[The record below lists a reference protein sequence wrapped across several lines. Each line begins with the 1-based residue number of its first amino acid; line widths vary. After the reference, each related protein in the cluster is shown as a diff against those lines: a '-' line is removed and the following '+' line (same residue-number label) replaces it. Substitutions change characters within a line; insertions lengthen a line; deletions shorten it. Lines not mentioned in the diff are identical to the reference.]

1 MLATL
6 RNRNF
11 ALVWL
16 GGFISLAGDW
26 LLMIGLPIYTYT
38 LTHSAL
44 ATGVMFMASALPQM
58 LLASVAGVFVDRWDR
73 RRTMIVFDL
82 LLAAGLIPLLFVH
95 SKDTL
100 WLVYVVA
107 VVEGILSQFYAP
119 AESAILPTLVASDQL
134 ISANSLNALNKN
146 LARLVG
152 PALGGLVVAAGGL
165 GAVTGLDAISFVA
178 AALLVAFVRF
188 QPQPA
193 VQPEPAAVREPEA
206 AALARAEKN
215 LWREWREGLR
225 LIPGSRVLK
234 VYLVIFAAMGLGEG
248 IISVLLV
255 VFALKTLR
263 GQPELL
269 GLMMSAQAIGGLLGS
284 LIVAPFGKR
293 VSPYRLLGVC
303 AFLFGLVDLIIVD
316 APAFVPHTAAITLV
330 LALFV
335 VVGIPSVGLGI
346 GMDSGLQLAVPNEY
360 LGRLVGLATALM
372 SLLMLVGMALA
383 STLGDRVGAVPLLNG
398 QGGMYALSGLL
409 VLFTLGGVK
418 TAQRPAGK
426 DAGQA
431 TDMRAAAEESVAAR

>member
-82 LLAAGLIPLLFVH
+82 LLAAGLVPLLFVH
-95 SKDTL
+95 SRDTL

-107 VVEGILSQFYAP
+107 VVEGVLSQFYSP
-119 AESAILPTLVASDQL
+119 AESALLPTLVPGDQL
-134 ISANSLNALNKN
+134 IGANALNALNKN

-152 PALGGLVVAAGGL
+152 PAIGGFVVAVGGL
-165 GAVTGLDAISFVA
+165 GGVTLLDAFSFVV
-178 AALLVAFVRF
+178 AALLVTFVRLR
-188 QPQPA
+188 A
-193 VQPEPAAVREPEA
+193 RPEIQREANSAREPEVA
-206 AALARAEKN
+206 AVARVERR

-234 VYLVIFAAMGLGEG
+234 VYLVMFAAMGLGEG
-248 IISVLLV
+248 IFSVLLV
-255 VFALKTLR
+255 VFALKTLH
-263 GQPELL
+263 GKPELL
-269 GLMMSAQAIGGLLGS
+269 GFMMSAQAIGGLLGS
-284 LIVAPFGKR
+284 VIVAPFGKR

-303 AFLFGLVDLIIVD
+303 AFLFGLVDLAIVD
-316 APAFVPHTAAITLV
+316 APAFAPRAAAIPLV

-335 VVGIPSVGLGI
+335 VVGIPSVGLRI
-346 GMDSGLQLAVPNEY
+346 GMDSGVQMAVPNEY
-360 LGRLVGLATALM
+360 LGRLFGVAMALL
-372 SLLMLVGMALA
+372 SLMMLVGMLLA
-383 STLGDRVGAVPLLNG
+383 SALGDRVGAVPLLNG

-409 VLFTLGGVK
+409 VLLTLGGIK
-418 TAQRPAGK
+418 TVRPVGK
-426 DAGQA
+426 DSGVDAVGAPADAGEVA
-431 TDMRAAAEESVAAR
+431 RAG

>member
-11 ALVWL
+11 ALVWV

-44 ATGVMFMASALPQM
+44 ATGAMFMAAALPRM
-58 LLASVAGVFVDRWDR
+58 LLASVAGVFVDRWNR
-73 RRTMIVFDL
+73 QRTMIVFDL
-82 LLAAGLIPLLFVH
+82 LLAAGLVPLLFVH

-107 VVEGILSQFYAP
+107 VVEGILAQFYTP
-119 AESAILPTLVASDQL
+119 AESAILPTLVTKDQL

-152 PALGGLVVAAGGL
+152 PALGGFVVGVGGL
-165 GAVTGLDAISFVA
+165 RGVTLLDALSFVL
-178 AALLVAFVRF
+178 AALLVALVRI
-188 QPQPA
+188 QSR
-193 VQPEPAAVREPEA
+193 PAAQA
-206 AALARAEKN
+206 AAASAGEEESGTETVARTEKK
-215 LWREWREGLR
+215 LWREWREGLG

-234 VYLVIFAAMGLGEG
+234 VYFVIFAAMGLGEG
-248 IISVLLV
+248 IFSVLLV

-303 AFLFGLVDLIIVD
+303 AFLFGLVDLAIVD
-316 APAFVPHTAAITLV
+316 APSFVPHAAAVNVV

-346 GMDSGLQLAVPNEY
+346 GTDSGVQMAVPNEY
-360 LGRLVGLATALM
+360 LGRIFGVATALL
-372 SLLMLVGMALA
+372 SLMMLVGMALA
-383 STLGDRVGAVPLLNG
+383 SALGDRVGVVPVLNG

-409 VLFTLGGVK
+409 VLLTLSGIK
-418 TAQRPAGK
+418 TARSSGGGATEARADAMEAVARAG
-426 DAGQA
+426 
-431 TDMRAAAEESVAAR
+431 

>member
-11 ALVWL
+11 ALVWV
-16 GGFISLAGDW
+16 GGFISLTGDW

-73 RRTMIVFDL
+73 RSTMIVFDV
-82 LLAAGLIPLLFVH
+82 LLAAGLLPLLFVH

-107 VVEGILSQFYAP
+107 VVEGVLSQFYSP
-119 AESAILPTLVASDQL
+119 AESAILPTLVTSDRL
-134 ISANSLNALNKN
+134 ISANALNALNKN
-146 LARLVG
+146 LARLAG

-165 GAVTGLDAISFVA
+165 RGVTLLDALSFVA
-178 AALLVAFVRF
+178 AALLVVFVRI
-188 QPQPA
+188 QPKAPA
-193 VQPEPAAVREPEA
+193 VSAASSEA
-206 AALARAEKN
+206 ATATVARAEKK

-225 LIPGSRVLK
+225 QIRTSRVLK
-234 VYLVIFAAMGLGEG
+234 VYCVIFAAMGLGEG
-248 IISVLLV
+248 IFSVLLV

-263 GQPELL
+263 GKPELL

-303 AFLFGLVDLIIVD
+303 AFLFGVIDLAIVD
-316 APAFVPHTAAITLV
+316 APAFVSHTAAIDVV

-346 GMDSGLQLAVPNEY
+346 GMDSGVQMAVPNEY
-360 LGRLVGLATALM
+360 LGRLFGVATALM
-372 SLLMLVGMALA
+372 SLMMLLGMALA
-383 STLGDRVGAVPLLNG
+383 SGLGDRVGVVPLLNG

-409 VLFTLGGVK
+409 VLITLSGVK
-418 TAQRPAGK
+418 ATRPTGK
-426 DAGQA
+426 DTGQT
-431 TDMRAAAEESVAAR
+431 TDGTLPAESVARAG

>member
-1 MLATL
+1 MIATL

-38 LTHSAL
+38 LTRSAL

-73 RRTMIVFDL
+73 RRTMIAFDL

-107 VVEGILSQFYAP
+107 VIEGVLSQFYTP
-119 AESAILPTLVASDQL
+119 AESAILPTLVAEDQL
-134 ISANSLNALNKN
+134 ISANALNALNKN

-152 PALGGLVVAAGGL
+152 PALGGFVVAVAGLRG
-165 GAVTGLDAISFVA
+165 VTALDAVSFIL
-178 AALLVAFVRF
+178 AALMVVFVRLPA
-188 QPQPA
+188 QPVAQPNKTTE
-193 VQPEPAAVREPEA
+193 QEPGVETV
-206 AALARAEKN
+206 ARAEKK

-225 LIPGSRVLK
+225 LIPTNRVLK
-234 VYLVIFAAMGLGEG
+234 VYFVMFAAMGLGEG
-248 IISVLLV
+248 IFSVLLV
-255 VFALKTLR
+255 VFALKTL
-263 GQPELL
+263 GGKPELL

-284 LIVAPFGKR
+284 LIVTPFGKR

-303 AFLFGLVDLIIVD
+303 AFLFGLVDLAIVD
-316 APAFVPHTAAITLV
+316 IPAFAPHVAAINIV

-346 GMDSGLQLAVPNEY
+346 GVDSGLQLAVPNAY
-360 LGRLVGLATALM
+360 LGRLFGLATALT

-383 STLGDRVGAVPLLNG
+383 SGLGDWVGPVPLLNG

-409 VLFTLGGVK
+409 VLFALGGVK
-418 TAQRPAGK
+418 PANRTTH
-426 DAGQA
+426 DAPSTPGA
-431 TDMRAAAEESVAAR
+431 REAEPAARAG

>member
-1 MLATL
+1 
-6 RNRNF
+6 
-11 ALVWL
+11 
-16 GGFISLAGDW
+16 
-26 LLMIGLPIYTYT
+26 
-38 LTHSAL
+38 
-44 ATGVMFMASALPQM
+44 
-58 LLASVAGVFVDRWDR
+58 
-73 RRTMIVFDL
+73 
-82 LLAAGLIPLLFVH
+82 
-95 SKDTL
+95 
-100 WLVYVVA
+100 
-107 VVEGILSQFYAP
+107 
-119 AESAILPTLVASDQL
+119 
-134 ISANSLNALNKN
+134 
-146 LARLVG
+146 
-152 PALGGLVVAAGGL
+152 
-165 GAVTGLDAISFVA
+165 
-178 AALLVAFVRF
+178 
-188 QPQPA
+188 
-193 VQPEPAAVREPEA
+193 
-206 AALARAEKN
+206 
-215 LWREWREGLR
+215 
-225 LIPGSRVLK
+225 

-255 VFALKTLR
+255 VFALKTLH

-303 AFLFGLVDLIIVD
+303 AFLFGLVDLAIVD

-409 VLFTLGGVK
+409 VLAMLSGVK
-418 TAQRPAGK
+418 TAKRPASK
-426 DAGQA
+426 DAA
-431 TDMRAAAEESVAAR
+431 PTTETRAAEEESVAAT

>member
-1 MLATL
+1 MLTTL

-38 LTHSAL
+38 LTRSAL
-44 ATGVMFMASALPQM
+44 ATGVMFMAAVLPQM

-82 LLAAGLIPLLFVH
+82 LLAVGLVPLLLVH

-100 WLVYVVA
+100 WIVYVVA
-107 VVEGILSQFYAP
+107 VLEGILSQFYAP
-119 AESAILPTLVASDQL
+119 AESAILPTLVPQDQL

-152 PALGGLVVAAGGL
+152 PALGGFVVAFAGLRG
-165 GAVTGLDAISFVA
+165 VTLLDAASFGL
-178 AALLVAFVRF
+178 AALLVAFMRIH
-188 QPQPA
+188 A
-193 VQPEPAAVREPEA
+193 RPEA
-206 AALARAEKN
+206 QQSATLVARTPEVEAVARAEKN

-255 VFALKTLR
+255 VFALKTLH
-263 GQPELL
+263 GKPELL

-303 AFLFGLVDLIIVD
+303 AFLFGLVDLAIVD
-316 APAFVPHTAAITLV
+316 TPAFVPHAAAINLV

-346 GMDSGLQLAVPNEY
+346 GMDSGVQMAVPNEY
-360 LGRLVGLATALM
+360 LGRISGIATALM

-409 VLFTLGGVK
+409 VLLTLSGVK
-418 TAQRPAGK
+418 VTRPAGK
-426 DAGQA
+426 DAA
-431 TDMRAAAEESVAAR
+431 PTTDAREAETAARVG

>member
-82 LLAAGLIPLLFVH
+82 LLAAGLVPLLFVH
-95 SKDTL
+95 SRDTL

-107 VVEGILSQFYAP
+107 VVEGVLSQFYSP
-119 AESAILPTLVASDQL
+119 AESALLPTLVPGDQL
-134 ISANSLNALNKN
+134 IGANALNALNKN

-152 PALGGLVVAAGGL
+152 PAIGGFVVAVGGL
-165 GAVTGLDAISFVA
+165 GGVTLLDALSFVA
-178 AALLVAFVRF
+178 AALLVAFVRLRPR
-188 QPQPA
+188 QVA
-193 VQPEPAAVREPEA
+193 QPEADSAREPEVA
-206 AALARAEKN
+206 AVARAERR

-234 VYLVIFAAMGLGEG
+234 VYLVMFAAMGLGEG
-248 IISVLLV
+248 IFSVLLV
-255 VFALKTLR
+255 VFALKTLH
-263 GQPELL
+263 GKPELL
-269 GLMMSAQAIGGLLGS
+269 GFMMSAQAIGGLLGS
-284 LIVAPFGKR
+284 VIVAPFGKR

-303 AFLFGLVDLIIVD
+303 AFLFGLVDLAIVD
-316 APAFVPHTAAITLV
+316 APAFAPRAAAIPLV

-335 VVGIPSVGLGI
+335 VVGIPSVGLRI
-346 GMDSGLQLAVPNEY
+346 GMDSGVQMAVPNEY
-360 LGRLVGLATALM
+360 LGRLFGVAMALL
-372 SLLMLVGMALA
+372 SLMMLVGMLLA
-383 STLGDRVGAVPLLNG
+383 SALGDRVGAVPLLNG

-409 VLFTLGGVK
+409 VLLTLGGIK
-418 TAQRPAGK
+418 TVRPVGK
-426 DAGQA
+426 DSGVDAVGAPADAGEVA
-431 TDMRAAAEESVAAR
+431 RAG